1 MPALRPDTDP
11 DGLLEYSVVYTD
23 RALNHMSQSFQ
34 GVMTDISSILKEAY
48 NADITAVVPGGG
60 TYAMEAVA
68 RQFTRGQRCLI
79 IRNGWFSYRWTQIL
93 ETANLPSDTRIL
105 KASRT
110 GKDNT
115 EPFSPPPIEDVC
127 DAIRKYKPD
136 VIFAPHV
143 ETSAGLILPDDY
155 LQLIGAAAKEVDA
168 LFVLDCIASGTIW
181 VDMSALGIDVVI
193 SAPQKGWS
201 GPACAGMVAM
211 GPRAT
216 ERLNETRSD
225 SYSCDLRKWR
235 EIMTAYENGGHA
247 YHATMPTDAL
257 RTARDQM
264 METRQRGFAE
274 TKKLQQQLGANVRS
288 MLAKYSFNSVAAKG
302 YEAPGV
308 VVVYTDEPTIQNGS
322 RFMAQGLQVAA
333 GVPLK
338 VDEGADFSTVR
349 MGLFGLDKLND
360 IEGTLDR
367 LEAAVV
373 KVNKETSVEA

>member
-1 MPALRPDTDP
+1 
-11 DGLLEYSVVYTD
+11 
-23 RALNHMSQSFQ
+23 MSQSFQ
-34 GVMTDISSILKEAY
+34 GVMTNISSILKEAY

-136 VIFAPHV
+136 VILAPHV

-155 LQLIGAAAKEVDA
+155 LQLISAAAKEVDA

-274 TKKLQQQLGANVRS
+274 TKKLQQQLGANVRR
-288 MLAKYSFNSVAAKG
+288 MLAKYGLNSVAAKG

-360 IEGTLDR
+360 IEGTVDR
-367 LEAAVV
+367 LEAAVA